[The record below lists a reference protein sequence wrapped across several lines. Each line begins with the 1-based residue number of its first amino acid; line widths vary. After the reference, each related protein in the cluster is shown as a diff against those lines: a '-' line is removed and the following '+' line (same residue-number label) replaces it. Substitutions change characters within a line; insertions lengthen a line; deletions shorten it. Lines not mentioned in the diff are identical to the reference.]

1 MDSGNTGDY
10 KPRER
15 SCYRKSMW
23 FGIIMT
29 ESVFLQCSF
38 CGFYSKNNK
47 QRGVRFMIE
56 KINEM
61 IDTKNVMWA
70 QTGLNCRP
78 ADYESDALTD

>member
-29 ESVFLQCSF
+29 ESVFL
-38 CGFYSKNNK
+38 
-47 QRGVRFMIE
+47 
-56 KINEM
+56 
-61 IDTKNVMWA
+61 
-70 QTGLNCRP
+70 
-78 ADYESDALTD
+78 